1 MRNEASSADQ
11 PGQTIRQAID
21 REKTDKRQSNKK
33 TECNRMQTFSKFE
46 SGAVASDILVIVRGS
61 VPKHQR
67 HRQLKKKK
75 KKKECTRDVNE
86 DQTTAAATGTT
97 VSPDT
102 KLSAATEDES
112 CVIGAGSTADIWDG
126 TGSALVETEI
136 ERVGRTA
143 RENQSSL
150 KREERERSERKI
162 REISEISEISEVR
175 RNSVA

>member
-75 KKKECTRDVNE
+75 KKRNVHETSTKIKRPQRLQEQQSVQIQSCLLPRKTRV
-86 DQTTAAATGTT
+86 
-97 VSPDT
+97 V
-102 KLSAATEDES
+102 L
-112 CVIGAGSTADIWDG
+112 
-126 TGSALVETEI
+126 
-136 ERVGRTA
+136 
-143 RENQSSL
+143 
-150 KREERERSERKI
+150 
-162 REISEISEISEVR
+162 
-175 RNSVA
+175 